1 MKPLDTSTAL
11 TTERVK
17 IIERI
22 IGKFLYCATR
32 LDNTC
37 LVPLIT
43 MSTKHYPTEQD
54 EKYVHQ
60 FLDYMTTHPN
70 SVVRFHASDMILRA
84 NTDESYMTEMEA
96 HNCAE
101 VLLLLGSIPS
111 KCVWEQLNGPIYVND
126 KILKVVA
133 DSAVEA

>member
-1 MKPLDTSTAL
+1 MHQFSPKTPKKPQNYPYPAPERTYGADAQNLKPLDTSPAL

-54 EKYVHQ
+54 EKYAHQ

-84 NTDESYMTEMEA
+84 NTDESYLTEPEA
-96 HNCAE
+96 QNCAA
-101 VLLLLGSIPS
+101 GFFS
-111 KCVWEQLNGPIYVND
+111 
-126 KILKVVA
+126 
-133 DSAVEA
+133 